1 MGDGVYAFAAGVYAF
16 AAGAYAFAVFTAGLG
31 VVFVAFVFA
40 GFFVRARFFMARN
53 LQ

>member
-1 MGDGVYAFAAGVYAF
+1 MAVGVYD
-16 AAGAYAFAVFTAGLG
+16 FAVFASDFGLL
-31 VVFVAFVFA
+31 FAAFTVDFA

>member
-1 MGDGVYAFAAGVYAF
+1 LAV
-16 AAGAYAFAVFTAGLG
+16 FAVDFGAPF
-31 VVFVAFVFA
+31 VVTVFAFA

>member
-1 MGDGVYAFAAGVYAF
+1 MGVGVYVLPVFAADL
-16 AAGAYAFAVFTAGLG
+16 GAL
-31 VVFVAFVFA
+31 FVDALTFA

>member
-1 MGDGVYAFAAGVYAF
+1 MPWMGEGVYT
-16 AAGAYAFAVFTAGLG
+16 FAVFVAGLG
-31 VVFVAFVFA
+31 VAFAAFDLV

>member
-1 MGDGVYAFAAGVYAF
+1 LTLFALAVGAAFVAAFA
-16 AAGAYAFAVFTAGLG
+16 FTG
-31 VVFVAFVFA
+31 FFA

>member
-1 MGDGVYAFAAGVYAF
+1 L
-16 AAGAYAFAVFTAGLG
+16 AVFALDFGAPF
-31 VVFVAFVFA
+31 VVVTFAFA

>member
-1 MGDGVYAFAAGVYAF
+1 MPWMGVGVYALAVFADVFGARFAAVF
-16 AAGAYAFAVFTAGLG
+16 A
-31 VVFVAFVFA
+31 FA

>member
-1 MGDGVYAFAAGVYAF
+1 VYAFPLFALDFGAVLVAA
-16 AAGAYAFAVFTAGLG
+16 FT
-31 VVFVAFVFA
+31 FA

>member
-1 MGDGVYAFAAGVYAF
+1 MGVGVYVLA
-16 AAGAYAFAVFTAGLG
+16 
-31 VVFVAFVFA
+31 VFVAADLGALFVDALTFA

>member
-1 MGDGVYAFAAGVYAF
+1 MGVGVYVLAVLSADF
-16 AAGAYAFAVFTAGLG
+16 GALFVAVAVFA
-31 VVFVAFVFA
+31 FA

>member
-1 MGDGVYAFAAGVYAF
+1 MPRIGVGVYVFTVFALDFGAAFVAAFALAGF
-16 AAGAYAFAVFTAGLG
+16 A
-31 VVFVAFVFA
+31 FA

>member
-1 MGDGVYAFAAGVYAF
+1 VGVDFGAVLAAAFA
-16 AAGAYAFAVFTAGLG
+16 
-31 VVFVAFVFA
+31 FA

>member
-1 MGDGVYAFAAGVYAF
+1 MPWIGVGVYALTLFALAWGAAFVAAF
-16 AAGAYAFAVFTAGLG
+16 AFTGL
-31 VVFVAFVFA
+31 FA

>member
-1 MGDGVYAFAAGVYAF
+1 VAFAAF
-16 AAGAYAFAVFTAGLG
+16 
-31 VVFVAFVFA
+31 VFV

>member
-1 MGDGVYAFAAGVYAF
+1 VAFAA
-16 AAGAYAFAVFTAGLG
+16 
-31 VVFVAFVFA
+31 FVLV

>member
-1 MGDGVYAFAAGVYAF
+1 MGVYVL
-16 AAGAYAFAVFTAGLG
+16 AVFTADFDAL
-31 VVFVAFVFA
+31 FVDALAFA